1 MELLIFNNLEKDECI
16 HGILKKNNTHVLR
29 NIVRF
34 AETEGLTEN
43 SIREYIASLM
53 ANDENILSELAQ
65 AGAKIGEDLYRIAA
79 LDVER
84 IYEKLFC
91 AAHMKYSPSGNE
103 TGFSEAY
110 KQSIRKLTAAE
121 SSKELLDGLIRH
133 YRELGSGV
141 LAKYNAFKFDGE
153 IHGISRID
161 SISFDSLI
169 GLEHQKQVLID
180 NTAALVNGKRA
191 NNVLLFGDRG
201 TGKSSSVKALLTMFA
216 KDGLRLIE
224 IPKSSIS
231 EIPAL
236 MEQLRH
242 RPHKYILFLDD
253 LTFETHETEYR
264 ALKIAMEGQLQAQN
278 DNVLI
283 YATSNRRHLI
293 RENWSDR
300 EGGEVHVNDQM
311 QETLSLSERFGISIV
326 FSAPN
331 QKEYLHIV
339 SELLKNH
346 DIEMDAD
353 IEKQAIVWQMNYG
366 SKNARCAKQFVANYI
381 SKTK

>member
-180 NTAALVNGKRA
+180 NTAALVN
-191 NNVLLFGDRG
+191 
-201 TGKSSSVKALLTMFA
+201 
-216 KDGLRLIE
+216 
-224 IPKSSIS
+224 
-231 EIPAL
+231 
-236 MEQLRH
+236 
-242 RPHKYILFLDD
+242 
-253 LTFETHETEYR
+253 
-264 ALKIAMEGQLQAQN
+264 
-278 DNVLI
+278 
-283 YATSNRRHLI
+283 
-293 RENWSDR
+293 
-300 EGGEVHVNDQM
+300 
-311 QETLSLSERFGISIV
+311 
-326 FSAPN
+326 
-331 QKEYLHIV
+331 
-339 SELLKNH
+339 
-346 DIEMDAD
+346 
-353 IEKQAIVWQMNYG
+353 
-366 SKNARCAKQFVANYI
+366 
-381 SKTK
+381 